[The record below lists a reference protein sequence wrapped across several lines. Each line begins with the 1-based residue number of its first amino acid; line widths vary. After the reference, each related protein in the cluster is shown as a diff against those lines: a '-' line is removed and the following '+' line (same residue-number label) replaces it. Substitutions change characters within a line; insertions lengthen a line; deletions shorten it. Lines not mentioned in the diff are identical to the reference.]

1 MEKFEKDNLNNFK
14 GQWIML
20 RDEDGVGKLTV
31 SGESS
36 VAFKVSA
43 LTATLVETLRDE
55 AEFDL
60 AAAMAFV
67 TSSVADVYFA
77 DPEDGDDA

>member
-43 LTATLVETLRDE
+43 LAAALVETLRNE
-55 AEFDL
+55 TELGF
-60 AAAMAFV
+60 AAAMALV
-67 TSSVADVYFA
+67 TSSVAAAYRKDS
-77 DPEDGDDA
+77 EDA